1 MIVFPSMA
9 TQETVVVTIQDVA
22 FGGSGVARL
31 PDGKVVFVPYTLT
44 GEEVRIRLQKQK
56 KGFSEGIL
64 MEVLKPSPHRV
75 QAPCVYFGTCG
86 GCQYQHAA
94 YDEQLRIKAKQA
106 RDTLERIG
114 GLTQLPEIQAEKS
127 PSEYG
132 YRNKITLHTNLDGD
146 IGFFANDQRTVIDI
160 EKCIISTEEINEKLT
175 NLRKSSHRPRHITL
189 VDSKLRVDSPDG
201 IFHQVNSAM
210 AEQMLGWVRGITQ
223 KQPAQHLI
231 DLYCGTGFFAL
242 GLAQD
247 FKTVWGVD
255 QNSKAIHHATIEGN
269 KSHPGK
275 TRFYSA
281 LVEEKVKWMFENIP
295 QGESTT
301 LLVDPPREG
310 LHPQII
316 PVVKARAPEHL
327 IYISCN
333 PATLARDLKQLL
345 QGDVHYEAK
354 AIRLFDMFPQT
365 AHIEVGIHLTR
376 SNA

>member
-64 MEVLKPSPHRV
+64 VEVLKPSPHRV

-146 IGFFANDQRTVIDI
+146 IGFFANDQRTVID
-160 EKCIISTEEINEKLT
+160 
-175 NLRKSSHRPRHITL
+175 
-189 VDSKLRVDSPDG
+189 
-201 IFHQVNSAM
+201 
-210 AEQMLGWVRGITQ
+210 RGNQ
-223 KQPAQHLI
+223 
-231 DLYCGTGFFAL
+231 
-242 GLAQD
+242 
-247 FKTVWGVD
+247 
-255 QNSKAIHHATIEGN
+255 
-269 KSHPGK
+269 
-275 TRFYSA
+275 
-281 LVEEKVKWMFENIP
+281 
-295 QGESTT
+295 
-301 LLVDPPREG
+301 
-310 LHPQII
+310 
-316 PVVKARAPEHL
+316 
-327 IYISCN
+327 
-333 PATLARDLKQLL
+333 
-345 QGDVHYEAK
+345 
-354 AIRLFDMFPQT
+354 
-365 AHIEVGIHLTR
+365 
-376 SNA
+376 